1 MKIELYVST
10 TDKNRLNKTSFLSLV
25 GEYEGYLRAPS
36 SVIAPTITL
45 ELSIS
50 GNPLIVD
57 EDDELLIDEDDNE
70 ISTEEYRITDA
81 NYMYIPEFGRYYF
94 IRDITIGVTGL
105 YVISSRVDVLMS
117 YKDQILNLECYIE
130 RNEYA
135 FDPSLEDN
143 LLPLQFRKFQDEVIP
158 DDGDFV
164 NTHFDAGTFV
174 NQTRVV
180 MGVATDNYPGYI
192 PDITY
197 NGFGSG
203 LPQIEPETFSSY
215 RSSMFYAMTKEMF
228 GKISNALLTDD
239 AKMSFVKSVVVLPFD
254 PKSSFSTNKYIYF
267 GLSNDLNN
275 LMLLEDGHNASGYP
289 VQAFSGYRVIADFTL
304 DVDSVQDFMKYPPY
318 THYEI
323 FVPFYGFVN
332 LDLSFYLRDRLI
344 VFYAINYE
352 DGSATAFIYNYT
364 RRKMLWSAPCQV
376 GVLLNL
382 STTNAKENTTQKN
395 ANLLNLAVGSVGSAI
410 SIGAGVATY
419 NPMAVAGGA
428 LGAVKS
434 VTSFVNS
441 NAMLFDRAQTG
452 NSGSTSGLFNY
463 LKVHVRRTYQIPN
476 IAGDSLT
483 KFAHACGR
491 PTREMYA
498 LRNLQGFTI
507 AQSMHLEGITA
518 YSGELDEIQ
527 TLFSQGV
534 LL

>member
-57 EDDELLIDEDDNE
+57 EDDEILIDEEDNE

-117 YKDQILNLECYIE
+117 YKDQILNLECFIE

-143 LLPLQFRKFQDEVIP
+143 LLPLQFRKFQEETIP

-192 PDITY
+192 TDQTY

-203 LPQIEPETFSSY
+203 LPQIEPEAFSSY
-215 RSSMFYAMTKEMF
+215 RSSMFYAMTTDMF

-254 PKSSFSTNKYIYF
+254 PKSAFSVNKFIYF
-267 GLSNDLNN
+267 GLTNDLDN

-304 DVDSVQDFMKYPPY
+304 DVDSVQDYLKYPPF
-318 THYEI
+318 THYELFI
-323 FVPFYGFVN
+323 PFYGFVN

-352 DGSATAFIYNYT
+352 DGSATAFVYNYT

-410 SIGAGVATY
+410 SIGAGIATY
-419 NPMAVAGGA
+419 NPMMVAGGA

-463 LKVHVRRTYQIPN
+463 LKVHVRRTYQLPN
-476 IAGDSLT
+476 ISGDSLT

-498 LRNLQGFTI
+498 LRNLRGFTI
-507 AQSMHLEGITA
+507 AQSMHLDGITA

>member
-10 TDKNRLNKTSFLSLV
+10 TDKNRLNKTSYLSII
-25 GEYEGYLRAPS
+25 GSYDGSLRAPS

-45 ELSIS
+45 ELSS
-50 GNPLIVD
+50 TANPLIVD
-57 EDDELLIDEDDNE
+57 EDDELLIDEDDNQIE
-70 ISTEEYRITDA
+70 SEEFRITDA

-94 IRDITIGVTGL
+94 IRDITIAITGL
-105 YVISSRVDVLMS
+105 YVISARVDVLMS
-117 YKDQILNLECYIE
+117 FKDQILNLECFIE
-130 RNEYA
+130 RNEFAY
-135 FDPSLEDN
+135 DPSLEDN
-143 LLPLQFRKFQDEVIP
+143 LLPLQFRKFQEESIP
-158 DDGDFV
+158 EDGDFV

-174 NQTRVV
+174 NATRVV
-180 MGVATDNYPGYI
+180 MGVASDSYAGYI
-192 PDITY
+192 TDQTY

-203 LPQIEPETFSSY
+203 LPQIEPEAFSSY
-215 RSSMFYAMTKEMF
+215 RSSMFYAMTTDMF

-254 PKSSFSTNKYIYF
+254 PKSAFSVNKFIYF

-289 VQAFSGYRVIADFTL
+289 VQAFSGYRVIADFVLTNIA
-304 DVDSVQDFMKYPPY
+304 VQDYKSYPPY
-318 THYEI
+318 THYELFI
-323 FVPFYGFVN
+323 PFYGFVN
-332 LDLSFYLRDRLI
+332 LDLSFYLNDRLI

-352 DGSATAFIYNYT
+352 DGSATAFVYNYT

-382 STTNAKENTTQKN
+382 STTNAKENTAQKN
-395 ANLLNLAVGSVGSAI
+395 ANLLNLAVGTVGSAI
-410 SIGAGVATY
+410 SVGAGIATY
-419 NPMAVAGGA
+419 NPMMVAGGA
-428 LGAVKS
+428 MGAVKS

-463 LKVHVRRTYQIPN
+463 LKVHVRRTYQLPN
-476 IAGDSLT
+476 ITGEALN

-498 LRNLQGFTI
+498 LRNLSGFTI
-507 AQSMHLEGITA
+507 AQSMHLDGITA